1 MRYID
6 SDCHEVRE
14 ELLGLVEVVGNKGA
28 QALCTKI
35 FNVLES
41 KGLNIE
47 NMRFNRMDATN
58 TISGQISGLQWQFRH
73 LVPHTKYMNCRNHKL
88 ALVFVHLLDKYETL
102 KAVDTTLV
110 SVWKAMKYSSVKSA
124 VYGEAQMLHGLSKLK
139 LLKAAPTRW
148 LSHGEATKRLI
159 SRFHPLVDALDSL
172 INKDHKPETIG
183 IRDELLKPDN
193 VLMLLLLA
201 DVLVPINQFSMF
213 LQKKNLIYVEIGCKF
228 NQLLQSI
235 EKVVNDDGSL
245 FKEHAMEF
253 LKTSRDC
260 LELARRT

>member
-47 NMRFNRMDATN
+47 NMRFNRMDGTN
-58 TISGQISGLQWQFRH
+58 TISGQISGLQRQFRH

-193 VLMLLLLA
+193 VLMLLL
-201 DVLVPINQFSMF
+201 
-213 LQKKNLIYVEIGCKF
+213 
-228 NQLLQSI
+228 
-235 EKVVNDDGSL
+235 
-245 FKEHAMEF
+245 
-253 LKTSRDC
+253 
-260 LELARRT
+260 